1 MCIDTACPGDVHQS
15 ALASA
20 LCSDG
25 PVFTWCALP
34 PQTMAAQ
41 LPPAT
46 PRLTAVEDALKI
58 VQEQLTC
65 AICLDSYTD
74 PKLLNCF
81 HVFCT
86 KCLQP
91 LVRQGAQGQTIQC
104 PNCRQ
109 PTTLPQNGVQGLQVA
124 FHVEHLFDIRDTLKK
139 VSKTSCEKCK
149 KNDASAYCRTCG
161 FVCDRCKEIHTLWE
175 DLTSHEVI
183 SLDKLTGDVT
193 RMVPPQKK
201 VLYCSKHEGKE
212 LELFCETCS
221 ELICHNCATKIYKGH
236 NCDVVSDT
244 FETHKAELVASMAP
258 VRQQLS
264 IVRESLKQL
273 ELRCKAITDN
283 QAAVEGEIAAFT
295 EKLIATVTAK
305 KAALIRELA
314 KTTDKKLN
322 SLSSQEDEMKMVQ
335 ARLSGCLEVVERSLK
350 TGTRGEV
357 LAAKKAI
364 LKKVRDLT
372 ADFQPSSLV
381 PREQA
386 DTRLA
391 PNHATVE
398 ACQKYGDLYADP
410 VCPEK
415 CTLEGVRKLGSV
427 QKEATSTLC
436 TFNKYGKKSKS
447 PHQVISCELVSSS
460 STTSVSGAVKRTG
473 MGQYELCYQA
483 PRSGR
488 YQLQVKVEG
497 QHIQGSPFSI
507 TAVRD
512 LTTPIRTIT
521 GLKWPW
527 GVAINR
533 RGQIVVAEHS
543 GHCITIFSA
552 SGDKIRSFGR
562 RGSGPG
568 ELKEPC
574 GVTLDKDGNILVA
587 DNENHRIQKF
597 SPEGKFLETQGK
609 KGTNVLEFQLP
620 TGVGIHPLNNKL
632 YITESNSNHRVQIL
646 DASLNYVSMFGS
658 YGSGNGEFK
667 HPWDISFDT
676 AGQCYVADNSNGRV
690 QVFTEDGQYLRQ
702 FGMKGK
708 GQGEIGYCPSIAI
721 DCDIVYIA
729 VRENSRVSLFTT
741 KGSFLTSFG
750 TKGSGPGQFN
760 QPHGITVDGSG
771 LVYVSDSDNG
781 RIQVF

>member
-1 MCIDTACPGDVHQS
+1 
-15 ALASA
+15 
-20 LCSDG
+20 
-25 PVFTWCALP
+25 
-34 PQTMAAQ
+34 MAAQ
-41 LPPAT
+41 LPTAT

-65 AICLDSYTD
+65 AICLDSYTN

-91 LVRQGAQGQTIQC
+91 LVRQRAQGQTIQC

-109 PTTLPQNGVQGLQVA
+109 PTTLPQNGVQGLQAA

-139 VSKTSCEKCK
+139 VNKTSCEKCK
-149 KNDASAYCRTCG
+149 KNNASAYCRTCG

-221 ELICHNCATKIYKGH
+221 KLICHNCATKIHKSH

-244 FETHKAELVASMAP
+244 FEMHKAELVASMVP

-264 IVRESLKQL
+264 TVRESLKQV
-273 ELRCKAITDN
+273 ELRRKAITDN
-283 QAAVEGEIAAFT
+283 QAAVEGEIAAFA
-295 EKLIATVTAK
+295 EKLISTVTAK

-350 TGTRGEV
+350 TGTQGEV
-357 LAAKKAI
+357 LAAKKTI

-372 ADFQPSSLV
+372 DDFQPSSLV

-391 PNHATVE
+391 PNPITVE

-415 CTLEGVRKLGSV
+415 CTLERVPKLSFV
-427 QKEATSTLC
+427 QKEAKSTLC
-436 TFNKYGKKSKS
+436 TFDIDGRKNECTR
-447 PHQVISCELVSSS
+447 QVISCELVTSS
-460 STTSVSGAVKRTG
+460 STTSVSGAVKKTG
-473 MGQYELCYQA
+473 VGQYELCYQA

-507 TAVRD
+507 TAVRRD

-521 GLKWPW
+521 GLKEPW
-527 GVAINR
+527 GVAVNR
-533 RGQIVVAEHS
+533 RGQIVVAEYS
-543 GHCITIFSA
+543 GQCITIFSA

-568 ELKEPC
+568 ELKDPR
-574 GVTLDKDGNILVA
+574 GVTFDKDDNILVA
-587 DNENHRIQKF
+587 DNDNHRIQKF
-597 SPEGKFLETQGK
+597 SPEGKFLQTRGK
-609 KGTNVLEFQLP
+609 KGKNALEFQLP
-620 TGVGIHPLNNKL
+620 SGVGIHPLNNKL
-632 YITESNSNHRVQIL
+632 YITESFNNHRVQVL
-646 DASLNYVSMFGS
+646 DASLNYVSRFGS
-658 YGSGNGEFK
+658 LGSGNGEFRE
-667 HPWDISFDT
+667 PWDISFDT
-676 AGQCYVADNSNGRV
+676 TGQCYVADHLNGRV
-690 QVFTEDGQYLRQ
+690 QVFTENGQYLRQ
-702 FGMKGK
+702 FGKKGK
-708 GQGEIGYCPSIAI
+708 GEGEIADCTSIAI

-729 VRENSRVSLFTT
+729 DSANSCVSLFTT
-741 KGSFLTSFG
+741 EGSFLTSFG
-750 TKGSGPGQFN
+750 TEGSGPGQFSS
-760 QPHGITVDGSG
+760 PYGVAVDGSG
-771 LVYVSDSDNG
+771 LVYVSDRSNG